1 VAQIGEIPENG
12 RPGPG
17 DGTRPGGGG
26 PDSGTGGGGTPPVG
40 GLPDSGTGDVGPPP
54 PSSCT
59 GRLDPGSAPIRRM
72 TRFEYNN
79 TIRDLLGD
87 TTSPAAGFGAEEEAL
102 GFNNNAANLVTSAT
116 LAEKYMLAAEGI
128 AVRAADPMSGKIG
141 CTTADD
147 ACARQFIAQFGKR
160 AFRRPLTTEE
170 SNMFFGWFDTGRT
183 GSDFR
188 SGIQMVIETALQSPP
203 FLYRVEFGLAPKPG
217 EKLVRVDAW
226 ETASRLSYLIWGS
239 MPDDALFAAADAGQL
254 VTSTDVA
261 AEARRMLDDPK
272 ARQAIGNF
280 HEQWLDYN
288 RLASVGKDAALF
300 PEWSTAVGD
309 LMHEETAAFIED
321 VIFEGTGDLTSL
333 LTAPYTF
340 MNADLAKFYGVPG
353 PAGQAFVK
361 VQLDPAQRAG
371 IMTLGSLLT
380 INAHSNQ
387 TSPVHRGKLVR
398 ELLLCDQM
406 PPPPPDVMITAPEP
420 DPKSTARERF
430 AQHSAVAAC
439 RGCHAL
445 MDPLGFGFENYDAM
459 GRFRTLENGKAIDA
473 SGSITESDVDGAF
486 VGVVDLSKKLA
497 ASKDV
502 RNCYTAQWF
511 RFAFGRGETDLDA
524 CTLSS
529 IGAAFAAKQ
538 GNIKELLV
546 AFTQTDAFL
555 YRRVGG
561 AP

>member
-1 VAQIGEIPENG
+1 M
-12 RPGPG
+12 
-17 DGTRPGGGG
+17 
-26 PDSGTGGGGTPPVG
+26 
-40 GLPDSGTGDVGPPP
+40 
-54 PSSCT
+54 

-72 TRFEYNN
+72 TRFEYDN
-79 TIRDLLGD
+79 TVRDLLGD

-128 AVRAADPMSGKIG
+128 ALRATDPMSSKIG

-160 AFRRPLTTEE
+160 AFRRPLTTQE
-170 SNMFFGWFDTGRT
+170 SEMFFGWFVTGRT
-183 GSDFR
+183 AGDFR

-203 FLYRVEFGLAPKPG
+203 FLYRVEFGVTPTPG
-217 EKLVRVDAW
+217 EPLVRLDAW
-226 ETASRLSYLIWGS
+226 ETASRLSYFLWGS
-239 MPDDALFAAADAGQL
+239 MPDDKLFAAAEAGQL
-254 VTSTDVA
+254 ATSADIA
-261 AEARRMLDDPK
+261 AEAKRMLDDPK
-272 ARQAIGNF
+272 ARQAVANF

-288 RLASVGKDAALF
+288 RLVSVGKDAALF
-300 PEWSTAVGD
+300 PEWSPAVGD
-309 LMHEETAAFIED
+309 LMHKETAAFIED
-321 VIFEGTGDLTSL
+321 VIFQGTGDLTSL

-353 PAGQAFVK
+353 PTGQAFVK

-398 ELLLCDQM
+398 ELLLCDPM

-420 DPKSTARERF
+420 DPNSTARERF
-430 AQHSAVAAC
+430 AQHSVAAAC
-439 RGCHAL
+439 RGCHSL

-459 GRFRTLENGKAIDA
+459 GRFRTVENGKTIDA
-473 SGSITESDVDGAF
+473 SGTITASDIDGTF

-502 RNCYTAQWF
+502 RNCYTSQWF
-511 RFAFGRGETDLDA
+511 RFTFGRGETELDS
-524 CTLSS
+524 CTLASV
-529 IGAAFAAKQ
+529 GAAFAAKQ
-538 GNIKELLV
+538 GNVKELLM
-546 AFTQTDAFL
+546 AFTQTETFL
-555 YRRVGG
+555 YRRAGG

>member
-1 VAQIGEIPENG
+1 
-12 RPGPG
+12 
-17 DGTRPGGGG
+17 
-26 PDSGTGGGGTPPVG
+26 
-40 GLPDSGTGDVGPPP
+40 
-54 PSSCT
+54 
-59 GRLDPGSAPIRRM
+59 
-72 TRFEYNN
+72 
-79 TIRDLLGD
+79 
-87 TTSPAAGFGAEEEAL
+87 
-102 GFNNNAANLVTSAT
+102 
-116 LAEKYMLAAEGI
+116 
-128 AVRAADPMSGKIG
+128 
-141 CTTADD
+141 
-147 ACARQFIAQFGKR
+147 
-160 AFRRPLTTEE
+160 
-170 SNMFFGWFDTGRT
+170 
-183 GSDFR
+183 
-188 SGIQMVIETALQSPP
+188 
-203 FLYRVEFGLAPKPG
+203 
-217 EKLVRVDAW
+217 
-226 ETASRLSYLIWGS
+226 
-239 MPDDALFAAADAGQL
+239 MPDDRLFAAAEAGQL
-254 VTSTDVA
+254 ATSTDIA
-261 AEARRMLDDPK
+261 AEAKRMLDDPK
-272 ARQAIGNF
+272 ARQAVANF

-288 RLASVGKDAALF
+288 RLVSVGKDAALF
-300 PEWSTAVGD
+300 PEWSPAVGD
-309 LMHEETAAFIED
+309 LMHKETAAFIED
-321 VIFEGTGDLTSL
+321 VIFQGTGDLTSL

-353 PAGQAFVK
+353 PTGQALVK

-430 AQHSAVAAC
+430 AQHSAAPAC
-439 RGCHAL
+439 KGCHDM

-473 SGSITESDVDGAF
+473 SGTITQSDIDGTF

-511 RFAFGRGETDLDA
+511 RFAFGRGETDLDS

-529 IGAAFAAKQ
+529 VGTAFAAKQ

-555 YRRVGG
+555 YRRAGG